1 MRGARESLF
10 ESVRKLLY
18 RYTTWWRVLI
28 LHVFTES
35 DFPFLAFTTPSSSEG
50 SRSCCFALW
59 LGLKKARPRTERRGE
74 TKTFIALPKCWLHT
88 RRIEKGLQCAVLWKI
103 FVGCFSNILV
113 VSCKIFRH
121 GIEKFKKPTRSTRFE
136 YECWFSG
143 SELPGKFVEFIILRS
158 CVRKISIIF
167 HNLSLFLT

>member
-1 MRGARESLF
+1 MLGARVCKKIALSLYDLMTG
-10 ESVRKLLY
+10 SYIAHLY
-18 RYTTWWRVLI
+18 RVRFSFSGFYNSQFFWRISKLFLRFVTRRRRLG
-28 LHVFTES
+28 ES
-35 DFPFLAFTTPSSSEG
+35 REK
-50 SRSCCFALW
+50 RN
-59 LGLKKARPRTERRGE
+59 E

-143 SELPGKFVEFIILRS
+143 NELLGKVEFIILRS
-158 CVRKISIIF
+158 CAVPGII
-167 HNLSLFLT
+167 

>member
-1 MRGARESLF
+1 MTGSYIAR
-10 ESVRKLLY
+10 LY
-18 RYTTWWRVLI
+18 RVRFSFSGFYNSQFFWRISELLLCFV
-28 LHVFTES
+28 TRPE
-35 DFPFLAFTTPSSSEG
+35 EG
-50 SRSCCFALW
+50 SAEDRE
-59 LGLKKARPRTERRGE
+59 KRGE

-103 FVGCFSNILV
+103 FVGCFTNIFV

-143 SELPGKFVEFIILRS
+143 SKLPGKVVEFIILRS
-158 CVRKISIIF
+158 CARNVSIIF